1 MASISINAPGA
12 TGFIYN
18 NANLGTARV
27 CVSAE
32 TPDFDTETLRA
43 WADEGFDVVYAPYN
57 NGGKEYEA
65 RLKSVKDGL
74 GVGDNYAVIGEY
86 PTLYYSP
93 ICHLSGI
100 GVELT
105 VGVCGV

>member
-27 CVSAE
+27 CISAE

-65 RLKSVKDGL
+65 RLKSVKEGL
-74 GVGDNYAVIGEY
+74 GVGDNYAVIGKYTHGLEM
-86 PTLYYSP
+86 
-93 ICHLSGI
+93 
-100 GVELT
+100 GVGYMLT
-105 VGVCGV
+105 